1 MVMIV
6 EGKYWLMD
14 SGFTIKSKN
23 IDVVLEEFLW
33 HTLLCDKERLSETS
47 TGSCQKNI
55 EMERFYNLS
64 YAVPPL
70 PIQQEVLAIL
80 NEMESELKVMEQMAA
95 KAEQRAKYIL
105 DGYLS
110 TQTTVQPEPVE
121 EIAVD
126 PQPTNEVVPTS
137 QESPKPKKKVFK
149 VKKCVEPSE

>member
-1 MVMIV
+1 
-6 EGKYWLMD
+6 
-14 SGFTIKSKN
+14 
-23 IDVVLEEFLW
+23 
-33 HTLLCDKERLSETS
+33 
-47 TGSCQKNI
+47 
-55 EMERFYNLS
+55 MEIPI
-64 YAVPPL
+64 PPL

-80 NEMESELKVMEQMAA
+80 NEMEAELKVMEQMAA

-126 PQPTNEVVPTS
+126 PQPINEVVPTS

-149 VKKCVEPSE
+149 VKKCVESSE